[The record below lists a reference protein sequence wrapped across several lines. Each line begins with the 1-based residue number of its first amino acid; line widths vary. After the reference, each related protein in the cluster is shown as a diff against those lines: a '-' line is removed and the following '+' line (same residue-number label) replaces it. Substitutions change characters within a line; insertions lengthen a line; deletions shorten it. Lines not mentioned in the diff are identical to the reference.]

1 MLHMLS
7 NQQLKEFQQQLQQ
20 TKQELEERL
29 SDSGN
34 HDLRRS
40 MEDSTGELSS
50 YDNHPGDEG
59 TELYEREKDLALTEH
74 DRDEIRDIER
84 ALSAIEA
91 GEYGKCEVCSK
102 EIPLERLK
110 AIPTTTYCV
119 EHTPSQE
126 TSDNRPV
133 EEEVLGPPFGRFDY
147 DDRHESV
154 AYDAEDSWQDVA
166 SYGTSESPSDFVN
179 PPNDYEDMYVESEE
193 NVGYVEN
200 YENFVGVDMY
210 GKEVTVYPNS
220 QYEELKEELFEE
232 NIQTPFGDLPRYEH
246 DPYVDEEKD

>member
-1 MLHMLS
+1 MLS

-20 TKQELEERL
+20 SKQELEERL
-29 SDSGN
+29 NDSGN
-34 HDLRRS
+34 YDLRRS
-40 MEDSTGELSS
+40 LEDSTGELSS

-59 TELYEREKDLALTEH
+59 TELYEREKDLALSEH

-133 EEEVLGPPFGRFDY
+133 EEEVLGPHLESLIMMTVTNRLHTMRRILGRMLPVMEHLN
-147 DDRHESV
+147 RHPILQIRQTITKICMS
-154 AYDAEDSWQDVA
+154 
-166 SYGTSESPSDFVN
+166 SPKKISDMSKIMKISLVSI
-179 PPNDYEDMYVESEE
+179 Y
-193 NVGYVEN
+193 
-200 YENFVGVDMY
+200 
-210 GKEVTVYPNS
+210 TV
-220 QYEELKEELFEE
+220 K
-232 NIQTPFGDLPRYEH
+232 R
-246 DPYVDEEKD
+246 